1 MDTELS
7 PHIAI
12 VLEELLD
19 IYEPFV
25 EKYRSEIKGTY
36 LVEDRLVQSATPLLP
51 LLLTSSTS
59 VSISRRLTVKWC
71 AGVVKMLDKRATRLL
86 CTRLST
92 DSDKIISTHAK
103 KVVRSIKA
111 VDLPRRRSPCSIG
124 HPIVTIASYFF
135 NLGIHFKEID
145 SEVVRRSREDA

>member
-1 MDTELS
+1 MDKELS

-25 EKYRSEIKGTY
+25 EKYRSEMKGTY

-59 VSISRRLTVKWC
+59 VSFSRRLTV
-71 AGVVKMLDKRATRLL
+71 
-86 CTRLST
+86 
-92 DSDKIISTHAK
+92 
-103 KVVRSIKA
+103 
-111 VDLPRRRSPCSIG
+111 
-124 HPIVTIASYFF
+124 
-135 NLGIHFKEID
+135 
-145 SEVVRRSREDA
+145 RRSRENA